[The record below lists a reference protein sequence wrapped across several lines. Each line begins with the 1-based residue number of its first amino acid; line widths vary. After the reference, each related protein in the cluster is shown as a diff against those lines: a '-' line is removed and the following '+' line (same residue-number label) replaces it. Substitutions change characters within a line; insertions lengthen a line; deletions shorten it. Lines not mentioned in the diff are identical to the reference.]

1 MRIHDGGRTCSR
13 NRKPEK
19 PLDAISKI
27 KKEKEGQYEEKII
40 QVCVEEFHL
49 NKEEVLTSLK
59 KAVDDRML
67 KIVNKN
73 NKNPYS
79 IVQEKHLDDDCVIDS
94 QIHETL
100 ESTDVVK
107 DLPIRLDKTSHD
119 DLTKLANEFRLFKA
133 EMQQQITS
141 LRGHFLE
148 IQKDTHLPK
157 SAPNLDFSALSHGSE
172 HTIQNRMVNK
182 NYDNDNNSVFVINLL
197 KDTIFLLERQLI
209 EKNSIIGFLVKHQMS
224 PIATYSNINCDNKIL
239 NNEST
244 EVVKNKTLPN
254 DNIGKGDRKKVII
267 LGDSL
272 LNDINENGL
281 SKRLKVVNKPGTTSE
296 RLLLQNLDNLIKYQP
311 ESVIIHVGTNDLTN
325 GTNML
330 NNAKKI
336 VKELTTKL
344 PKVKIAFSELITRK
358 DKKNLDKNVTETNKR
373 LKNYCRQKDIGYI
386 DNSNITEDSL
396 GIKKLHLNRKG
407 NSFFAKNLLKY
418 LNNV

>member
-1 MRIHDGGRTCSR
+1 M
-13 NRKPEK
+13 
-19 PLDAISKI
+19 
-27 KKEKEGQYEEKII
+27 
-40 QVCVEEFHL
+40 
-49 NKEEVLTSLK
+49 
-59 KAVDDRML
+59 
-67 KIVNKN
+67 
-73 NKNPYS
+73 
-79 IVQEKHLDDDCVIDS
+79 
-94 QIHETL
+94 
-100 ESTDVVK
+100 
-107 DLPIRLDKTSHD
+107 
-119 DLTKLANEFRLFKA
+119 
-133 EMQQQITS
+133 
-141 LRGHFLE
+141 
-148 IQKDTHLPK
+148 
-157 SAPNLDFSALSHGSE
+157 
-172 HTIQNRMVNK
+172 
-182 NYDNDNNSVFVINLL
+182 
-197 KDTIFLLERQLI
+197 I
-209 EKNSIIGFLVKHQMS
+209 EKNSIIDFLVKHQMS

-407 NSFFAKNLLKY
+407 NSFLAKNLLKY
-418 LNNV
+418 LTNV

>member
-40 QVCVEEFHL
+40 QVCVEEFDL

-172 HTIQNRMVNK
+172 HTIQNGMVNK
-182 NYDNDNNSVFVINLL
+182 YYDNDNNSVFVINLL
-197 KDTIFLLERQLI
+197 KDRFFLLERQLI
-209 EKNSIIGFLVKHQMS
+209 EKTQ
-224 PIATYSNINCDNKIL
+224 
-239 NNEST
+239 
-244 EVVKNKTLPN
+244 
-254 DNIGKGDRKKVII
+254 
-267 LGDSL
+267 SL
-272 LNDINENGL
+272 I
-281 SKRLKVVNKPGTTSE
+281 
-296 RLLLQNLDNLIKYQP
+296 
-311 ESVIIHVGTNDLTN
+311 
-325 GTNML
+325 
-330 NNAKKI
+330 
-336 VKELTTKL
+336 
-344 PKVKIAFSELITRK
+344 F
-358 DKKNLDKNVTETNKR
+358 
-373 LKNYCRQKDIGYI
+373 
-386 DNSNITEDSL
+386 
-396 GIKKLHLNRKG
+396 
-407 NSFFAKNLLKY
+407 
-418 LNNV
+418 